1 MNYITGRHLPR
12 RTFLRGMGA
21 AVSLPFLEAMIPA
34 GRLLSDTKSI
44 LNRPRLIAIEQV
56 HGAAGCAPGLGT
68 SMNLW
73 NPVGIGRDFT
83 LEQHMALYPI
93 EEAGFRD
100 QLTIIS
106 NTDCRM
112 AEAFQP
118 AEVGGDHFRSSA
130 VFLTQAHP
138 KQTQGSDVY
147 VGTSMDQLFAQQLG
161 QDTPVPSMQLCIENI
176 DMQGGC
182 LYGYTCLYTD
192 SVSWA
197 SPTDPLPMVRDPR
210 VAFEQ
215 LFGAGRTAEERTY
228 RMQNTGSIL
237 DWIMGESSR
246 LSRSLGASD
255 RRRLEGYTESIR
267 ELERRI
273 QMTVA
278 RNTSGEERE
287 IPEAPAGVPDSFQEH
302 MEIMFDLQ
310 ALAFESDTTRVFTF
324 KPGRDGSARV
334 YPASGVANGFHPA
347 SHHAN
352 RPEALT
358 DFNRINQ
365 YHVSMLPYLMRR
377 LRDVQEGDSN
387 LLEQTTIIYG
397 SHMAD
402 PNIHNHRR
410 VPLVLLGGG
419 AGTLEGGVHIKAGDG
434 TPMANVLLSL
444 MNGMGME
451 MESFGDST
459 GTLALKSSPARTSDT
474 Y

>member
-1 MNYITGRHLPR
+1 
-12 RTFLRGMGA
+12 
-21 AVSLPFLEAMIPA
+21 
-34 GRLLSDTKSI
+34 
-44 LNRPRLIAIEQV
+44 
-56 HGAAGCAPGLGT
+56 
-68 SMNLW
+68 
-73 NPVGIGRDFT
+73 
-83 LEQHMALYPI
+83 
-93 EEAGFRD
+93 
-100 QLTIIS
+100 
-106 NTDCRM
+106 
-112 AEAFQP
+112 
-118 AEVGGDHFRSSA
+118 
-130 VFLTQAHP
+130 
-138 KQTQGSDVY
+138 
-147 VGTSMDQLFAQQLG
+147 
-161 QDTPVPSMQLCIENI
+161 
-176 DMQGGC
+176 
-182 LYGYTCLYTD
+182 
-192 SVSWA
+192 
-197 SPTDPLPMVRDPR
+197 
-210 VAFEQ
+210 
-215 LFGAGRTAEERTY
+215 
-228 RMQNTGSIL
+228 
-237 DWIMGESSR
+237 MGESSR
-246 LSRSLGASD
+246 LSRSLGAAD

-273 QMTVA
+273 QLTVA

-397 SHMAD
+397 SPMAD

-444 MNGMGME
+444 MNGMGMDE

-459 GTLALKSSPARTSDT
+459 GTIALKSSPPRASSDT